1 MRQIAT
7 MRGRDPRIA
16 KLVVSILKSA
26 GAAPRDYDRQAAALL
41 QWVQNPKNFYYVNES
56 GERLQDP
63 IFTIKAGFG
72 DCDDVSLLLTAFFE
86 SIHLPWKLVLSGWH
100 VSGQKARFIEG
111 DRVPADVNWSHIY
124 CMVGTPP
131 FNPNRWF
138 FCEPTIQGV
147 PLGWDVVEGDS
158 SYLPE
163 MQKGGGPARV
173 VQPGPAPSWFRPSSV
188 PATKNRSPA
197 WDMALGDLAGELDA
211 LGGSSSL
218 GPAVGSAI
226 AEEIETSQGGINW
239 RNMAI
244 GITTGVT
251 VSITTALLLDWIRG
265 EKLWAKG
272 R

>member
-1 MRQIAT
+1 MMCEGVSQNFLAFSS
-7 MRGRDPRIA
+7 
-16 KLVVSILKSA
+16 VVRSTA
-26 GAAPRDYDRQAAALL
+26 AAPSVIPEQSRSRR
-41 QWVQNPKNFYYVNES
+41 
-56 GERLQDP
+56 G
-63 IFTIKAGFG
+63 G
-72 DCDDVSLLLTAFFE
+72 DIMSELEMSSSVYSLLKWAYGFDAE
-86 SIHLPWKLVLSGWH
+86 
-100 VSGQKARFIEG
+100 
-111 DRVPADVNWSHIY
+111 
-124 CMVGTPP
+124 
-131 FNPNRWF
+131 NRWF

-173 VQPGPAPSWFRPSSV
+173 VQPGPAPSWFRPSPV